1 MQILVENYEHIKT
14 VLATSM
20 MIVMVMLMVVMLV
33 VLMLM
38 MVMGMMVMMS
48 LLHSARSQAALLVHY
63 K

>member
-38 MVMGMMVMMS
+38 MVMMVMS